1 MALMDELKKYA
12 DANGDGKLSKA
23 DLDTFNT
30 PENKQKI
37 DELKMAADR
46 NSDGKVDF
54 NDAKGM
60 DLGQLA
66 KDAKN
71 LFGK

>member
-1 MALMDELKKYA
+1 MALFDELKKRA
-12 DANGDGKLSKA
+12 DANGDRKLTKA
-23 DLDTFNT
+23 DLGALNT

-37 DELKMAADR
+37 DELKKTADH
-46 NSDGKVDF
+46 NGDGKVDF
-54 NDAKGM
+54 SDAKNL

-71 LFGK
+71 LFSK

>member
-1 MALMDELKKYA
+1 MALLDDLKKRA
-12 DANGDGKLSKA
+12 DANGDGKLTKA
-23 DLDTFNT
+23 DLDSFNT

-37 DELKMAADR
+37 DELKKTADR
-46 NSDGKVDF
+46 NGDGKVDF
-54 NDAKGM
+54 SDAKGL